1 MRLLNAYSR
10 GGWNMLKTYSEY
22 RNKAQAACN
31 NDSCRYESN
40 KQSNGKS
47 QCKDPHYDHLTFLG
61 YIIPKSAE
69 KSLFSYS
76 N

>member
-1 MRLLNAYSR
+1 MI
-10 GGWNMLKTYSEY
+10 KIYSEY

-61 YIIPKSAE
+61 ISFPKAP
-69 KSLFSYS
+69 KKVCFPIQIKNNAILIW
-76 N
+76 